1 MQYVCLD
8 CGREFD
14 TPAHWEES
22 RGEYW
27 GVPCTETVYGCPF
40 CRGDYEERDEETE
53 NEREG

>member
-27 GVPCTETVYGCPF
+27 GVPFGHGNF
-40 CRGDYEERDEETE
+40 EENEEENEDEDEE
-53 NEREG
+53 NE